1 MKATAGRA
9 AIAVAL
15 GVAVLGGGGPAW
27 GASGSKTSFTVD
39 TQFLDAPSEIV
50 AATGPL
56 AACTAVESLSNE
68 VAQTSPNRLEF
79 SGQKVL
85 ICGEGQVLISYAA
98 RFNMPSGYRTFGTW
112 TIVES
117 TLPGVTTGGG
127 TLKGDNRDC
136 TLLPDSGGCILD
148 EFVGTVS

>member
-56 AACTAVESLSNE
+56 AACTAVES
-68 VAQTSPNRLEF
+68 
-79 SGQKVL
+79 
-85 ICGEGQVLISYAA
+85 
-98 RFNMPSGYRTFGTW
+98 
-112 TIVES
+112 
-117 TLPGVTTGGG
+117 TLPGVSSGGG
-127 TLKGDNRDC
+127 TLKGDNRSC

-148 EFVGTVS
+148 GFVTCAECMPPTRTSARGPSPTCTIRGGAPKLARSGVG